1 MVYVQFHPNVY
12 ASGDL
17 CLDILQN
24 RWSPTYDVA
33 AILTSYDPLHIPVYL
48 SFSVF
53 SVPVPLQLFPS
64 PYPSYICCI
73 TLPYSLPEF
82 DVLDRPELIF

>member
-1 MVYVQFHPNVY
+1 VY

-33 AILTSYDPLHIPVYL
+33 AILTSYDPLPVPVYL

-53 SVPVPLQLFPS
+53 SVLVPPHSAIPIHVSYLSPLYLSSLFF
-64 PYPSYICCI
+64 
-73 TLPYSLPEF
+73 TNLNMMSL
-82 DVLDRPELIF
+82 DVMELIF